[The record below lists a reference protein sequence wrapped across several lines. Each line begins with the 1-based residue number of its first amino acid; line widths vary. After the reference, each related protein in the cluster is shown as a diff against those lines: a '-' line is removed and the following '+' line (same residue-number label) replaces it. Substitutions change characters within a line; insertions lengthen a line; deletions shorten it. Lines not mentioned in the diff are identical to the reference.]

1 MEMRWTS
8 VLIGLCLALLGCEG
22 GKIYR
27 PGHVYV
33 VVNVGWQSLLPV
45 HDFYG
50 PLGADDLYIKV
61 IWEDKFFYIHPNMDR
76 DGNPTGVGA
85 VRITDE
91 PLPGGTLVDLEYRFQ
106 YVGDEIGKKL
116 SEMVGES
123 DRTIDGDITVEIYSE
138 HWEPKSGNVM
148 AFAKVHRGRFDGIHK
163 Y

>member
-8 VLIGLCLALLGCEG
+8 VLIGLCLALLDCEG

-33 VVNVGWQSLLPV
+33 VANVGWQSLLPV
-45 HDFYG
+45 HSFDG
-50 PLGADDLYIKV
+50 PLGVNDLYIKV
-61 IWEDKFFYIHPNMDR
+61 IWEEKFFYIHPNMDR
-76 DGNPTGVGA
+76 EGNPTGVGA

>member
-8 VLIGLCLALLGCEG
+8 VLVGLCLALSGCGG

-33 VVNVGWQSLLPV
+33 VANVGWRSLIPW
-45 HDFYG
+45 HYMES
-50 PLGADDLYIKV
+50 PLGVDDLYIKV
-61 IWEDKFFYIHPNMDR
+61 IWEEKIFYIHPNMDK

-91 PLPGGTLVDLEYRFQ
+91 PLRGGTLVDLDYCFY
-106 YVGDEIGKKL
+106 YVGEAQKKL
-116 SEMVGES
+116 SDMVPES

-138 HWEPKSGNVM
+138 DWKPWCDRIM
-148 AFAKVHRGRFDGIHK
+148 ALAKVHRGRFDGIHK

>member
-8 VLIGLCLALLGCEG
+8 VLVGLCLALLGCEG

-33 VVNVGWQSLLPV
+33 VANVGWRSLLPY
-45 HDFYG
+45 HYMES
-50 PLGADDLYIKV
+50 PLGVDDLYIKV
-61 IWEDKFFYIHPNMDR
+61 IWEEKFFYIHPNMDR

-85 VRITDE
+85 VRITDK
-91 PLPGGTLVDLEYRFQ
+91 PLPGGTLVDLDYCFY
-106 YVGDEIGKKL
+106 YVGEAQKRL
-116 SEMVGES
+116 SDMVPES

-138 HWEPKSGNVM
+138 DWKPWCDRIM
-148 AFAKVHRGRFDGIHK
+148 ALAKVHRGKFDGIHK